1 MCLVFLSL
9 SAGHRVRREST
20 GPQAFLTLNQRLPV
34 CAYSIAHVFLEVGK
48 GGLRRWAVAKIV
60 ILSVAGLLVLV
71 GVVKMFP
78 DFIRYMK
85 IRSM

>member
-1 MCLVFLSL
+1 
-9 SAGHRVRREST
+9 
-20 GPQAFLTLNQRLPV
+20 
-34 CAYSIAHVFLEVGK
+34 
-48 GGLRRWAVAKIV
+48 VAKIV